1 MRIERIDD
9 KTVKCFV
16 SNEEMEEFDITYKDF
31 LLRSEKAKEMV
42 EQIVAQAIEE
52 VGYKPP
58 EFALDMQIMMMPDQG
73 MIVTLTE
80 RTPEDI
86 QNNPIL
92 REYLMEM
99 KRIFEEK
106 VKNGEIDPAN
116 IQQSLAKFM
125 KERGQSMISVEKGTP
140 QVPSAGEKKEQPHI
154 AIFAFSSL
162 RAICE
167 FVKVLPK
174 NLRVN
179 SSLYVEDGVY
189 YLYLEK
195 GTAAYKRFSKIC
207 ILAMEYATLCGAS
220 MHKLTY
226 LQEHA
231 ECLIGEKA
239 VQKLRL

>member
-16 SNEEMEEFDITYKDF
+16 SNEELDELDITYKDF

-58 EFALDMQIMMMPDQG
+58 EFALDMQIMMMPDKG
-73 MIVTLTE
+73 MVVTLTE

-86 QNNPIL
+86 QNNPML

-99 KRIFEEK
+99 KRMFEEK

-116 IQQSLAKFM
+116 IQESIAKYM
-125 KERGQSMISVEKGTP
+125 KEHGAGMIAVEKGGTQVKSLP
-140 QVPSAGEKKEQPHI
+140 QDKERPHI
-154 AIFAFSSL
+154 AIFAFPSL
-162 RAICE
+162 RTICE
-167 FVKVLPK
+167 FAKVLPK
-174 NLRVN
+174 NLRMN

-195 GTAAYKRFSKIC
+195 GAAAYKRYSKIC
-207 ILAMEYATLCGAS
+207 VLAMEYATLSGATVS
-220 MHKLTY
+220 KLTY

-231 ECLIGEKA
+231 ECLIEEKA